1 MVSGSVQQY
10 SIIQLEL
17 PGSLATVELREG
29 DPKGGALGTTHVAVS
44 KMRPAYVMAVARNL
58 PG

>member
-1 MVSGSVQQY
+1 MCSSTAWE
-10 SIIQLEL
+10 IQLEL

-44 KMRPAYVMAVARNL
+44 AMRAAHVVAAAQNP